1 MSEFQACLRHSHL
14 QTEVLLLVQ
23 EELPPQQQVRQAP
36 RTSAQGF
43 VLLPPGKERNLAADT
58 PVDDRSS
65 FRVLNMHR
73 V

>member
-1 MSEFQACLRHSHL
+1 MSEFQAHLRHSHQ
-14 QTEVLLLVQ
+14 QTEVLLVQ
-23 EELPPQQQVRQAP
+23 EELPPQQVRQAP
-36 RTSAQGF
+36 PTSVQGF

-65 FRVLNMHR
+65 FRVLNMPR